1 MVVAPLSVWLDR
13 HHEAGENAK
22 PKAGHRGGKPGAKR
36 IPGEHFMIDPLLGES
51 TVLITG
57 ANHGIGAASARAFAG
72 QGAKV
77 FLAYYRVPA
86 GLSGS
91 RTGAC
96 QGIRCGGGRP
106 VSGRATDV
114 WRDHR

>member
-1 MVVAPLSVWLDR
+1 
-13 HHEAGENAK
+13 
-22 PKAGHRGGKPGAKR
+22 
-36 IPGEHFMIDPLLGES
+36 MIDPLLGES

-86 GLSGS
+86 GLLDHELEHARESGV
-91 RTGAC
+91 A
-96 QGIRCGGGRP
+96 GGRP

-114 WRDHR
+114 RRDHR